1 MPKPEPIPQA
11 DLDRAREYAEKQDW
25 RGLDKYLW
33 DMSQTR
39 RRGIPISFALQAQ
52 IAAEYP
58 RYDQTAWCDDRC
70 AMTEAVTGR
79 PCANWRPGIGKDN
92 KPRVAKGPLFGG
104 DAEGVQEIG
113 AGVPF

>member
-1 MPKPEPIPQA
+1 MPKPEPIPPA
-11 DLDRAREYAEKQDW
+11 DLDRAREYAGKQDW
-25 RGLDKYLW
+25 RGLDKHLW
-33 DMSQTR
+33 DMSQR
-39 RRGIPISFALQAQ
+39 RRGIPIAGALMAR

-70 AMTEAVTGR
+70 AMSEEMTGR
-79 PCANWRPGIGKDN
+79 PCQNWRPGISKAE

-104 DAEGVQEIG
+104 EAEGVQEIG